1 MAGMSLKGQYNLV
14 SIMVP
19 PRGVYERKV
28 FTKEQKKTMFIGE
41 KLTVMLHFRFFDR
54 NFCEA
59 VRNLII
65 CIRDIF
71 SILKIV
77 KEFIL
82 DLMLEAV
89 DIIRRF

>member
-1 MAGMSLKGQYNLV
+1 
-14 SIMVP
+14 
-19 PRGVYERKV
+19 
-28 FTKEQKKTMFIGE
+28 MFIAE
-41 KLTVMLHFRFFDR
+41 KLTVMLHFDILMD

-59 VRNLII
+59 FRNLII
-65 CIRDIF
+65 YIWAIF

-82 DLMLEAV
+82 DLMLEAI